1 MSAMVSALAQVIGIT
16 DQTPVVQVPAE
27 PLVIPQPSAMELQDD
42 QPPQLQPAQNQGN
55 VRRRHYRGVRQRPWG
70 KWAAEIRD
78 PNKAARVWLGTF
90 ETAEAAALAYDA
102 AALRFKGSKAKLN
115 FPERV
120 QGGTELGYLTT
131 TGPQDL
137 AAGGSQRTE
146 LAHHNQPLS
155 DHQYQLQ
162 ANPNNVHFTQPDQ
175 YAQYFRGGNYE
186 NLSNDVLPSTFYE
199 RERSFVSQTLSAT
212 TTTSSS
218 SSSVPFVPSQQE
230 DQDQHVQQQHT
241 LSFSMAQQP
250 FGSSSSSSSDP
261 SKKKKD
267 FGQQQ
272 P

>member
-27 PLVIPQPSAMELQDD
+27 PLVNPPPSAMELHDD
-42 QPPQLQPAQNQGN
+42 QPPQLQAAQNQGN

-78 PNKAARVWLGTF
+78 PNKAARV
-90 ETAEAAALAYDA
+90 EAAALAYDA

-186 NLSNDVLPSTFYE
+186 NLSYDVLPSTFYE

-218 SSSVPFVPSQQE
+218 SSSVPF
-230 DQDQHVQQQHT
+230 
-241 LSFSMAQQP
+241 QP
-250 FGSSSSSSSDP
+250 FGSSYSSSSDT

>member
-27 PLVIPQPSAMELQDD
+27 PLVNPLPSAMELHDD
-42 QPPQLQPAQNQGN
+42 QPPQLQAAQNQGN

-120 QGGTELGYLTT
+120 QGGDELGYLTT

-137 AAGGSQRTE
+137 AAGGSRRTE

-162 ANPNNVHFTQPDQ
+162 ANPNNVNFTQPDQ

-186 NLSNDVLPSTFYE
+186 NLSYDVLPSTFYE
-199 RERSFVSQTLSAT
+199 RERSFFSQTLSAT

-218 SSSVPFVPSQQE
+218 SSSVAFVPSQQE
-230 DQDQHVQQQHT
+230 DQDQHVQQQQP

-261 SKKKKD
+261 YKNKKD
-267 FGQQQ
+267 FGQH